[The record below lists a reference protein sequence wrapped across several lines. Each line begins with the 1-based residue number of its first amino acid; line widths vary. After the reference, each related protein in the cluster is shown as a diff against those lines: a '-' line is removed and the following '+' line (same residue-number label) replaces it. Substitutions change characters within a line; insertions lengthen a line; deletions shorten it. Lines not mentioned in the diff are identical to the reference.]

1 MSPELTDDVL
11 DIVLVDED
19 VPVHDRLR
27 GNTVLNACQDLLLV
41 LKWDMGVGDQDRGD
55 KGMRSP
61 ALLTPDTLDDKAQK
75 VRHDLH
81 MAAVMPI
88 ADQTAGSPAGA
99 SHHMQLELVHCLI
112 IRILRKGIAIFKE
125 NRYHSLVIHV
135 RA

>member
-1 MSPELTDDVL
+1 
-11 DIVLVDED
+11 
-19 VPVHDRLR
+19 
-27 GNTVLNACQDLLLV
+27 
-41 LKWDMGVGDQDRGD
+41 MG
-55 KGMRSP
+55 
-61 ALLTPDTLDDKAQK
+61 LLTRVSQRTRVRTSNGAWKRQLRTRMHKYITGNALIPDTLDDKAQK
-75 VRHDLH
+75 VRHDLR